1 MSNVISDVMSLTSLY
16 SRLQKKKVTLRCN
29 LYINPKVTIKF
40 KNGLNKNY
48 NLMVDRSIFK
58 FEIFVLKLCKKIKAV
73 DYESTMRRF
82 PLFTHSCKLDYNIT

>member
-1 MSNVISDVMSLTSLY
+1 
-16 SRLQKKKVTLRCN
+16 
-29 LYINPKVTIKF
+29 
-40 KNGLNKNY
+40 
-48 NLMVDRSIFK
+48 MVDRSIFK